1 MSKKRV
7 IVVMGGPSEEHQVSL
22 KTGLEV
28 LHNIDRERYDVSI
41 VVIDKQKKFYFA
53 KNSEFVNLE
62 ELQAPEVAER
72 FRGPYAP
79 QGAVSIWGDCDIAF
93 LALHGEFGEDG
104 KFQGYLETIGIP
116 YTGCDVFASAV
127 GMHKTAAKKIFEASG
142 IPTAP
147 YSVYRG
153 TENIKNIAARHGF
166 PCFVKCPQSGSSK
179 LLGRAD
185 TFEQLE
191 HLLATFI
198 KESKSVLVET
208 MIDGDEFS
216 CPVLEEEDG
225 SLRVLNPVYIKP
237 EEGKFFDFEAKY
249 EGKSQEIVPAP
260 HPAEIQETIKKTAL
274 AVHKVLECRGLS
286 RTDVIVKDEVAYVL
300 EVNTLPGFTGQ
311 SLFPQSYASEGGEF
325 KDLISTIIENGL
337 KAK

>member
-1 MSKKRV
+1 MSKKKI

-28 LHNIDRERYDVSI
+28 LTHVDREKYTVSAL
-41 VVIDKQKKFYFA
+41 VIDHKKRFYFA
-53 KNSEFVNLE
+53 KESEGVSLE
-62 ELQAPEVAER
+62 ELQAPEKAER

-79 QGAVSIWGDCDIAF
+79 QGAVSIWSDCELAY

-104 KFQGYLETIGIP
+104 RFQGYLETIGIP
-116 YTGCDVFASAV
+116 YTGCDVFSSAV
-127 GMHKTAAKKIFEASG
+127 GMHKTAAKKLFESSG
-142 IPTAP
+142 IPTPP

-153 TENIKNIAARHGF
+153 TENIQMIGAKHGF

-185 TFEQLE
+185 NHEQLE
-191 HLLATFI
+191 HMLETFI
-198 KESKSVLVET
+198 KESKSVLIET
-208 MIDGDEFS
+208 MIDGEELS

-237 EEGKFFDFEAKY
+237 DEGHFFDFEAKY

-260 HPAEIQETIKKTAL
+260 QSEEIQEIVKKTAL

-286 RTDVIVKDEVAYVL
+286 RTDVIVKDGVAYVL
-300 EVNTLPGFTGQ
+300 EVNTLPGFTSQ
-311 SLFPQSYASEGGEF
+311 SLFPQSFASEGGTFTE
-325 KDLISTIIENGL
+325 LISTIIETAL
-337 KAK
+337 A

>member
-1 MSKKRV
+1 MKKK
-7 IVVMGGPSEEHQVSL
+7 ITVVMGGPSEEHQVSL

-28 LHNIDRERYDVSI
+28 LNNIDRERYDVSAL
-41 VVIDKQKKFYFA
+41 VIDAQKKFYLA
-53 KNSEFVNLE
+53 KESA
-62 ELQAPEVAER
+62 ELSLKDLQDPETCDA

-79 QGAVSIWGDCDIAF
+79 QGAVSIWSECDLAY

-104 KFQGYLETIGIP
+104 RFQGYLETIGIQ

-127 GMHKTAAKKIFEASG
+127 GMHKTAAKKMFEASG
-142 IPTAP
+142 IPTPP

-153 TENIKNIAARHGF
+153 TEDIKMIAARHGF

-185 TFEQLE
+185 NLEQLE
-191 HLLATFI
+191 HMLTSFI
-198 KESKSVLVET
+198 KESKSVLIET
-208 MIDGDEFS
+208 MIEGEELS

-225 SLRVLNPVYIKP
+225 TLRVLNPVYIKP
-237 EEGKFFDFEAKY
+237 DEGHFFDFEAKY

-260 HPAEIQETIKKTAL
+260 QSEEIQEMVKKTAL

-300 EVNTLPGFTGQ
+300 EVNTLPGFTSA
-311 SLFPQSYASEGGEF
+311 SLFPQSYASEGGKF
-325 KDLISTIIENGL
+325 TDLISTIIENAL
-337 KAK
+337 K